1 MSTMFIVA
9 KAFKVHFPL
18 MGRYLLSSSI
28 WVALCA
34 AMFVPESAFARENEQ
49 NEQPGCTD
57 PKHRHTAVR
66 PLTESVPV
74 RKKDKE
80 RVRRVLM

>member
-1 MSTMFIVA
+1 MSKTFIVA
-9 KAFKVHFPL
+9 KAFKAHFPL
-18 MGRYLLSSSI
+18 MGRYLLSSGI
-28 WVALCA
+28 GIVLCTA
-34 AMFVPESAFARENEQ
+34 VFMPEPAFARDNEQ
-49 NEQPGCTD
+49 NEQANCTD

>member
-1 MSTMFIVA
+1 MLFIAA
-9 KAFKVHFPL
+9 KAFKAHFPH
-18 MGRYLLSSSI
+18 MGRYVLSSG
-28 WVALCA
+28 VAMAFCT
-34 AMFVPESAFARENEQ
+34 AMVLPEPAFARENEQ
-49 NEQPGCTD
+49 SEQASCTD